1 MNKSHNPR
9 KRSINES
16 TRKNL
21 AKLGEFR
28 ITIVPKYLFLL
39 NAEELTFLVI
49 RVDGMNEAR

>member
-9 KRSINES
+9 NRSINES
-16 TRKNL
+16 TRENL
-21 AKLGEFR
+21 VKLGEFR